1 MPSRE
6 GTVLKLVAFDMD
18 GTLVEVSSSWAF
30 VHEHLGL
37 SNAEGL
43 RQFME
48 GTIDDLEFIRSDV
61 RLWKSVR
68 PGISVF
74 DLEEIL
80 AEVPLMPGAPDLMR
94 GLRERGILTAIVSG
108 GIDLLARR
116 IGREL
121 QMDYVLANGIRTD
134 AAGHLTE
141 EGILRVPIKKKDEVL
156 AGIQEQLGVRPEET
170 ASVGNSEIDVA
181 LFRRSRVGIAFKPED
196 QTVRDAAT
204 EVLSAVDHDLTHVLR
219 ILDTFP
225 AD

>member
-1 MPSRE
+1 M
-6 GTVLKLVAFDMD
+6 T
-18 GTLVEVSSSWAF
+18 SSS
-30 VHEHLGL
+30 
-37 SNAEGL
+37 
-43 RQFME
+43 
-48 GTIDDLEFIRSDV
+48 
-61 RLWKSVR
+61 
-68 PGISVF
+68 GISVF

-80 AEVPLMPGAPDLMR
+80 AGVPLMPGAEELMR

-121 QMDYVLANGIRTD
+121 RMDYVLANGIRTD
-134 AAGHLTE
+134 ATGRLTE

-156 AGIQEQLGVRPEET
+156 ARIQEQLGVRPEET

-196 QTVRDAAT
+196 RAVRDSAT
-204 EVLSAVDHDLTHVLR
+204 EVLEASDHDLTHVLR
-219 ILDTFP
+219 LLDGFP

>member
-1 MPSRE
+1 M
-6 GTVLKLVAFDMD
+6 LKLVAFDMD
-18 GTLVEVSSSWAF
+18 GTLVGVSSSWAY

-43 RQFME
+43 RRFME
-48 GTIDDLEFIRSDV
+48 GSIDDAEFIRSDV
-61 RLWKSVR
+61 QLWKTVR
-68 PGISVF
+68 PGISIF

-80 AEVPLMPGAPDLMR
+80 AGVPLMPGARPLMQ

-108 GIDLLARR
+108 GIDVLARR
-116 IGREL
+116 VGQEL
-121 QMDYVLANGIRTD
+121 RMDYVLANGIRTD
-134 AAGHLTE
+134 AVGKLTD

-156 AGIQEQLGVRPEET
+156 ARVQEQLGVRPEET

-196 QTVRDAAT
+196 RAVRDAAT
-204 EVLSAVDHDLTHVLR
+204 EVLAASDHDLTHVLR
-219 ILDTFP
+219 LLDAFP